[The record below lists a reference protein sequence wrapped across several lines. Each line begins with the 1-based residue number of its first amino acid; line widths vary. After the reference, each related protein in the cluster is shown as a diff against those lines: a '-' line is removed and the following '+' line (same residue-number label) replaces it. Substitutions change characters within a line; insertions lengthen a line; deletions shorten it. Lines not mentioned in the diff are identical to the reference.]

1 MNDATGD
8 EDNIAYDE
16 DEEDEDADVEDE
28 AAMGIGTMQVHDMH
42 LGDSTPAA
50 GPPKPAEAAAAA
62 APAAAAADGSA
73 SARFA
78 LKCLF
83 SCSRQ
88 SLFLLSATFATSILA
103 CCASEVQCM
112 MLSRMHR
119 EICRKHQ

>member
-73 SARFA
+73 SARYA

-83 SCSRQ
+83 SRLKAITIPAFCHICNKH
-88 SLFLLSATFATSILA
+88 T
-103 CCASEVQCM
+103 CM
-112 MLSRMHR
+112 LC
-119 EICRKHQ
+119 I